1 MATLTTTT
9 TTHTSS
15 LAQWFDTDDG
25 PTQLEGEFDVP
36 VVFATP
42 ASVVAH
48 GLNQVVMALNMAEG
62 WLAFAGIDE
71 ELISEDR
78 FTLNCLACLAWQL
91 PQLVMLACSD
101 PDEPGEVVALQTNEG
116 ISVERVEPGVLAF
129 GFSNDATV
137 KVHLPATIA
146 LQLVAELM
154 ALLVRQIA
162 DTADAAAQLEA
173 ALQKGG

>member
-1 MATLTTTT
+1 MADLSR
-9 TTHTSS
+9 HTSS
-15 LAQWFDTDDG
+15 LALWFDSDEG
-25 PTQLEGEFDVP
+25 PQKLEEFDAPAVM
-36 VVFATP
+36 VTP
-42 ASVVAH
+42 STVVAH
-48 GLNQVVMALNMAEG
+48 GLNQVVMVLNMAEG

-71 ELISEDR
+71 ELTSEDR
-78 FTLNCLACLAWQL
+78 FTLDCLACLAWQL

-101 PDEPGEVVALQTNEG
+101 PDEPGEVLALQTQEG
-116 ISVERVEPGVLAF
+116 IAVERVEPGVVAL
-129 GFSNDATV
+129 GFSNDASV

-173 ALQKGG
+173 ALNQSS

>member
-1 MATLTTTT
+1 MTET

-25 PTQLEGEFDVP
+25 PTQLQEIDAPAVM
-36 VVFATP
+36 VTP

-48 GLNQVVMALNMAEG
+48 GLNQVVMVLNMAEG

-71 ELISEDR
+71 ELISQDR
-78 FTLNCLACLAWQL
+78 VTLDCLACMAWQL

-101 PDEPGEVVALQTNEG
+101 PDEPGEVLALQTNEG
-116 ISVERVEPGVLAF
+116 ISVERAEPGVVAL
-129 GFSNDATV
+129 GFSNDASV

-162 DTADAAAQLEA
+162 DTADTAAQLEA
-173 ALQKGG
+173 ALEQSG

>member
-1 MATLTTTT
+1 MTET

-25 PTQLEGEFDVP
+25 PTQLQEIEAPAVM
-36 VVFATP
+36 VTP

-48 GLNQVVMALNMAEG
+48 GLNRVVMVVHMGEG
-62 WLAFAGIDE
+62 FVAFAGIDE

-78 FTLNCLACLAWQL
+78 FTLDCLACLAWQL

-101 PDEPGEVVALQTNEG
+101 PDEPGEVLALQTEEG
-116 ISVERVEPGVLAF
+116 IAVGRVEPGVVSL
-129 GFSNDATV
+129 GFSNDASV
-137 KVHLPATIA
+137 NVHLPATIA

-162 DTADAAAQLEA
+162 DTADTAAQLEA
-173 ALQKGG
+173 ALEQSG

>member
-1 MATLTTTT
+1 MTKT
-9 TTHTSS
+9 TTHASS
-15 LAQWFDTDDG
+15 LALWFTGDDG
-25 PTQLEGEFDVP
+25 PTRLEESDVP
-36 VVFATP
+36 VVMATP

-48 GLNQVVMALNMAEG
+48 GLDQVVMVLNMAEG
-62 WLAFAGIDE
+62 WLAFAGTDE

-78 FTLNCLACLAWQL
+78 FTLDCLACLAWQL

-101 PDEPGEVVALQTNEG
+101 PDEPGEVLALQTQEG
-116 ISVERVEPGVLAF
+116 IAVERVEPGVVAL

-137 KVHLPATIA
+137 KVHLPPTIA

-162 DTADAAAQLEA
+162 DTADTAAQMEA
-173 ALQKGG
+173 ALEQSS